1 MSLDKKGLTVDGCDA
16 SIDAF
21 LTFDECLLKHLSE
34 AAQGLAGF
42 GVRKG
47 ESCSVQEAESK

>member
-21 LTFDECLLKHLSE
+21 LTFDECVLKHLSE